1 MFPACSATGAL
12 QTTDPLGHF
21 VQRATRRSSTGAVT
35 DLWSSAPIGAV
46 SYDNIA

>member
-21 VQRATRRSSTGAVT
+21 AQRATRRSYGAVT

-46 SYDNIA
+46 SYDDIA

>member
-12 QTTDPLGHF
+12 QRTDHLGHF

-46 SYDNIA
+46 SYDDIA